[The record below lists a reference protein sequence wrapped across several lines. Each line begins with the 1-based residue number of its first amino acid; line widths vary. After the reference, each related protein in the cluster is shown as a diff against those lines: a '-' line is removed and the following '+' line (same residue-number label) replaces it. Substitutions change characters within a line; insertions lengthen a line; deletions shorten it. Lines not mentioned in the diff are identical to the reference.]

1 MFLRAPRTIEHVM
14 HKRRVEMAF
23 DGMVQH
29 LGEGTQDREIG
40 GTLDIENP
48 SPLLSLVILIKANF
62 LQGLQYLG
70 AAIIDAVRSS
80 ADERDDHVAVGGLV
94 ENNLRMTR
102 DDNLA
107 SAFRRG
113 VGEKLINLPLPQ
125 YFEMGVRF
133 VEKKDGFG
141 IDRHMGQQ
149 EKCLLESASR

>member
-80 ADERDDHVAVGGLV
+80 ADERDDHVAVGG
-94 ENNLRMTR
+94 
-102 DDNLA
+102 
-107 SAFRRG
+107 